1 MEKINK
7 TYTAHEQQHNNAHP
21 HILTYP
27 NNNAP
32 QQVTQ
37 VPITGDT
44 HCYKEAEI
52 SRLEEKVKTLFL
64 EHQKLNDTLDNIN
77 KTQLELL
84 KQITNLSSI
93 INTLK
98 WTLTV
103 MVAVFGGLFVFIV
116 SEIIKIIH

>member
-1 MEKINK
+1 MEKIDK
-7 TYTAHEQQHNNAHP
+7 TYASHEQNNAHP

-27 NNNAP
+27 HNAQP
-32 QQVTQ
+32 TSTVTQ
-37 VPITGDT
+37 VPITGGT
-44 HCYKEAEI
+44 HCIKEAEI

-64 EHQKLNDTLDNIN
+64 EHQKLNDTLDNLN
-77 KTQLELL
+77 KTQMELL
-84 KQITNLSSI
+84 TQITNLSSI

-103 MVAVFGGLFVFIV
+103 MVAIFGGLFVFIV